1 MAKPAIAYLRVST
14 EAQATEGV
22 SLEAQREKVAAWC
35 TLNDFELAEVYV
47 DAGIS
52 GKRAD
57 NRPELQAAL
66 DHVCRVG
73 GVLVVYSLS
82 RLARSTRDTIT
93 ISERLEKASADLVSL
108 SEKIDTTT
116 AAGRMVFRMLAVLA
130 EFERDQLAERVTM
143 AMDHKRRKGE
153 RISGR
158 IPYGFNLAADGI
170 KLIPDATEQAT
181 LQTIR
186 DLRSAGAT
194 LRAIVDDLN
203 RKSIPTK
210 NGNPWNVSTVHAL
223 LVKTKANRPIQPFA

>member
-1 MAKPAIAYLRVST
+1 M
-14 EAQATEGV
+14 
-22 SLEAQREKVAAWC
+22 
-35 TLNDFELAEVYV
+35 LNDFELAEVYV

-153 RISGR
+153 RISRR
-158 IPYGFNLAADGI
+158 IPYGFTLADDGV

-181 LQTIR
+181 LRTIR
-186 DLRSAGAT
+186 ELRAAGAT
-194 LRAIVDDLN
+194 LRAIVDHLN
-203 RKSIPTK
+203 NHLVPTK
-210 NGNPWNVSTVHAL
+210 GGKPWNVSTVHTL
-223 LVKTKANRPIQPFA
+223 LGKAKSTACSAA

>member
-35 TLNDFELAEVYV
+35 MLNDFHLADVYV

-82 RLARSTRDTIT
+82 RLARSTRDTIS

-153 RISGR
+153 RISRR
-158 IPYGFNLAADGI
+158 IPYGFTLAADGV

-194 LRAIVDDLN
+194 LRAIVDHLN
-203 RKSIPTK
+203 HRLIPTK
-210 NGNPWNVSTVHAL
+210 GGKPWNVSTVHGL
-223 LVKTKANRPIQPFA
+223 LVKTKSAAYSAA

>member
-153 RISGR
+153 RISRR
-158 IPYGFNLAADGI
+158 IPYGFTLADDGV
-170 KLIPDATEQAT
+170 KLVPDATEQAT
-181 LQTIR
+181 LRTIR
-186 DLRSAGAT
+186 DLRAAGAT
-194 LRAIVDDLN
+194 LRAIVDHLN
-203 RKSIPTK
+203 HHLVPTK
-210 NGNPWNVSTVHAL
+210 GGKPWNVSTVHTL
-223 LVKTKANRPIQPFA
+223 LGKAKSTACSAA